1 MATTATKVGSED
13 CSRAGLADVD
23 IVHKIWAYCSRFFAG
38 IELKSFDGT
47 LDRFLQGK
55 HEQDKKMYCI
65 NEQTKSRY
73 SSLNSIFV
81 SL

>member
-1 MATTATKVGSED
+1 V
-13 CSRAGLADVD
+13 
-23 IVHKIWAYCSRFFAG
+23 AYVRFFAS

-55 HEQDKKMYCI
+55 HEHDKKMYGI

-73 SSLNSIFV
+73 RSLSSMFV